1 MIFFFPLS
9 LGAKGSF
16 TIGGNLSTNAGGI
29 NVLKYGNTRDLCL
42 GLEVVLPN
50 GDIMNL
56 LKMLKKD
63 NTGYDLRNIFIG
75 AEGTLGIITAATMKL
90 FPKPKLSIT
99 SFVETLSINNAI
111 KLLNLFE
118 QELKNEL
125 EAFELMPKVF
135 WEVASNNT
143 ENLSLPFNKMPE
155 MGVLLELTT
164 TSTNDTLLNNEG
176 TTVLYE
182 KLEHLLSKALE
193 KELIED
199 AIICKNDFEI

>member
-1 MIFFFPLS
+1 M
-9 LGAKGSF
+9 
-16 TIGGNLSTNAGGI
+16 GN
-29 NVLKYGNTRDLCL
+29 K
-42 GLEVVLPN
+42 
-50 GDIMNL
+50 
-56 LKMLKKD
+56 
-63 NTGYDLRNIFIG
+63 
-75 AEGTLGIITAATMKL
+75 
-90 FPKPKLSIT
+90 SIK
-99 SFVETLSINNAI
+99 NAI

-164 TSTNDTLLNNEG
+164 TSTNDTLVNNKG

-182 KLEHLLSKALE
+182 KLELL
-193 KELIED
+193 LIILYREQ
-199 AIICKNDFEI
+199 N

>member
-1 MIFFFPLS
+1 
-9 LGAKGSF
+9 
-16 TIGGNLSTNAGGI
+16 
-29 NVLKYGNTRDLCL
+29 
-42 GLEVVLPN
+42 
-50 GDIMNL
+50 MNL
-56 LKMLKKD
+56 LKILKKD
-63 NTGYDLRNIFIG
+63 NTGYDLKNIFIG

-135 WEVASNNT
+135 WEVALNNT
-143 ENLSLPFNKMPE
+143 ENLSLPFKKMPE

-164 TSTNDTLLNNEG
+164 TSTNDTLLNNKG

-182 KLEHLLSKALE
+182 KLELLL
-193 KELIED
+193 
-199 AIICKNDFEI
+199 

>member
-1 MIFFFPLS
+1 MLSFLSIFNKFIISPLGKTTSKPKHRS
-9 LGAKGSF
+9 LVLPYFKTF
-16 TIGGNLSTNAGGI
+16 IPPAGGI

-56 LKMLKKD
+56 LKILKKD
-63 NTGYDLRNIFIG
+63 NTGYDLKNIFIG

-125 EAFELMPKVF
+125 EAFGLMPKVF

-143 ENLSLPFNKMPE
+143 ENLSLPFNKI
-155 MGVLLELTT
+155 
-164 TSTNDTLLNNEG
+164 
-176 TTVLYE
+176 
-182 KLEHLLSKALE
+182 LS
-193 KELIED
+193 LIH
-199 AIICKNDFEI
+199 I